1 MRAPPAPRLAP
12 VPLLGPSATREVD
25 GRVRTPL
32 ALPAHRRLR
41 PPAGSAWV
49 SALPGLIDRTSL
61 LVKDLPTG
69 ARMLFRVRAHNMAGS
84 GPPITTK
91 EAVTVQ
97 ELLRECPSGSELGAV
112 GRACQRRRA
121 APLPPPPRPACAGGA
136 GPPTWLP
143 MSFPVRSR
151 EGVVGRCTITVE
163 LFCGS
168 RSSIRS
174 AFSACSGVR
183 LAPGG
188 IHLPLVCHQQ
198 SGSLRICCL
207 ELTEEA
213 AGCTEAKA

>member
-121 APLPPPPRPACAGGA
+121 APLPPPSPCMRGRGGA
-136 GPPTWLP
+136 SHVAAHVIPG
-143 MSFPVRSR
+143 SEQGRRSR
-151 EGVVGRCTITVE
+151 SLHHHCRAVLWVSQLHQVSLLRVLRGQVGPWGYPLAISLSPAEWILEDLLLRADR
-163 LFCGS
+163 GS
-168 RSSIRS
+168 SR
-174 AFSACSGVR
+174 V
-183 LAPGG
+183 
-188 IHLPLVCHQQ
+188 H
-198 SGSLRICCL
+198 
-207 ELTEEA
+207 
-213 AGCTEAKA
+213 